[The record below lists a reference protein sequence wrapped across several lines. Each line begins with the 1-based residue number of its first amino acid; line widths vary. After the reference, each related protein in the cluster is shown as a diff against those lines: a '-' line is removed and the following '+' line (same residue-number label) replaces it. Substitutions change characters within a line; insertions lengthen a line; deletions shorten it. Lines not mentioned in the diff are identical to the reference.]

1 MFSDEEEEEEIQNQK
16 DHHKKQMEEGGYTLV
31 TEGGSTMQSKKHKV
45 ADKYVTTMLGVNQ
58 EEAERVYRESLKRGQ
73 SIIGLSEEEA
83 RLERDRVFKE
93 EHEGEAL
100 KGLNLSD
107 FYDVKKGTKGS
118 MYGY

>member
-1 MFSDEEEEEEIQNQK
+1 
-16 DHHKKQMEEGGYTLV
+16 
-31 TEGGSTMQSKKHKV
+31 
-45 ADKYVTTMLGVNQ
+45 MLGVNQ

-93 EHEGEAL
+93 EHESEAF
-100 KGLNLSD
+100 KGLNLKD
-107 FYDVKKGTKGS
+107 FYNVKKGTKGS